1 MQVPLVKVHALR
13 ANLQRSSDGT
23 VPSEALKND
32 LPVLAAAVKLWLLEL
47 NPSLGP
53 EYEDVK
59 AVYPSREL

>member
-1 MQVPLVKVHALR
+1 M
-13 ANLQRSSDGT
+13 
-23 VPSEALKND
+23 PSEALKND